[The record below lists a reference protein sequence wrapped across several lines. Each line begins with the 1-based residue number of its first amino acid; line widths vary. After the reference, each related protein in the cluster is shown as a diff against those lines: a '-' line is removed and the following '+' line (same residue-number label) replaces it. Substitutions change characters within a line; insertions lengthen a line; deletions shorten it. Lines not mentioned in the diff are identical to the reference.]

1 MGFNLFGTFI
11 PYYGFCIVIG
21 IVCAYILGFLLCK
34 KSNLN
39 TDDFL
44 LIAAYL
50 FAFGF
55 LGAKVLYVLISLRS
69 INFSSLFK
77 SIKSFNLFLNSGF
90 VFYGG
95 LIGGL
100 LGLLFI
106 KKIHKIKTNQY
117 IKILAPCISLAHAFG
132 RIGCSLA
139 GCCYGKVTSCRF
151 YFSYSN
157 SIIAPSGVNL
167 FPVQGVESF
176 CLFFLTLI
184 LVILYLKNKEC
195 RVHLIYLI
203 SYSILRFI
211 LEFYRGDTERG
222 QFLCLSTSQLV
233 SILIFFNIILYLI
246 YMHIQIRKSKSK
258 KKIS

>member
-11 PYYGFCIVIG
+11 PYYGLCIVIG

-95 LIGGL
+95 H
-100 LGLLFI
+100 
-106 KKIHKIKTNQY
+106 KKN
-117 IKILAPCISLAHAFG
+117 P
-132 RIGCSLA
+132 
-139 GCCYGKVTSCRF
+139 
-151 YFSYSN
+151 
-157 SIIAPSGVNL
+157 
-167 FPVQGVESF
+167 
-176 CLFFLTLI
+176 
-184 LVILYLKNKEC
+184 
-195 RVHLIYLI
+195 
-203 SYSILRFI
+203 
-211 LEFYRGDTERG
+211 
-222 QFLCLSTSQLV
+222 
-233 SILIFFNIILYLI
+233 
-246 YMHIQIRKSKSK
+246 
-258 KKIS
+258 

>member
-11 PYYGFCIVIG
+11 PYYGLCIVAG
-21 IVCAYILGFLLCK
+21 IVCAYFLGFCLCK

-55 LGAKVLYVLISLRS
+55 LGAKLLYILVSLRTIS
-69 INFSSLFK
+69 FRILFK
-77 SIKSFNLFLNSGF
+77 SIKAFNLFINSGF

-106 KKIHKIKTNQY
+106 KKLHKIQIKQY

-151 YFSYSN
+151 HFSYSD
-157 SIIAPSGVNL
+157 SIIAPAGVNL
-167 FPVQGVESF
+167 FPVQGIESF
-176 CLFFLTLI
+176 CLFILTLI
-184 LVILYLKNKEC
+184 LVILYLKNTEC
-195 RVHLIYLI
+195 QVHLIYFI
-203 SYSILRFI
+203 SYSMLRFI
-211 LEFYRGDTERG
+211 LEFYRGDIERG
-222 QFLCLSTSQLV
+222 RFLFLSTSQLV
-233 SILIFFNIILYLI
+233 SIAIFSSTIIYLI
-246 YMHIQIRKSKSK
+246 YSRQK
-258 KKIS
+258 KFQTNSTPVS

>member
-11 PYYGFCIVIG
+11 PYYGLCIVIG

-34 KSNLN
+34 KSNLY

-100 LGLLFI
+100 LGGCPVMPVSKFGCADFI
-106 KKIHKIKTNQY
+106 NRG
-117 IKILAPCISLAHAFG
+117 G
-132 RIGCSLA
+132 RIP
-139 GCCYGKVTSCRF
+139 
-151 YFSYSN
+151 
-157 SIIAPSGVNL
+157 APIH
-167 FPVQGVESF
+167 SF
-176 CLFFLTLI
+176 R
-184 LVILYLKNKEC
+184 N
-195 RVHLIYLI
+195 
-203 SYSILRFI
+203 
-211 LEFYRGDTERG
+211 
-222 QFLCLSTSQLV
+222 
-233 SILIFFNIILYLI
+233 
-246 YMHIQIRKSKSK
+246 
-258 KKIS
+258 